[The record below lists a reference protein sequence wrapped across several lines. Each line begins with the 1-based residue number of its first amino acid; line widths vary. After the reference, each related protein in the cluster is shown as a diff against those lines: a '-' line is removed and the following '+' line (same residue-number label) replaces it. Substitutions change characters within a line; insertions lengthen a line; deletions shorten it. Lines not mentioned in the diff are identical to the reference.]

1 MLAHTLPMAGS
12 THVRQEVDER
22 IPSEGAHG
30 QGEEEVVGLVVVA
43 RLPEGGQQ
51 HGARQTD
58 ASNENHRHHA
68 PHPTG
73 CGGRGKLEFTMKLKI
88 NILFT
93 IIIYVSSGF
102 KRTNGNH

>member
-1 MLAHTLPMAGS
+1 MAGS

-51 HGARQTD
+51 HGARKAD
-58 ASNENHRHHA
+58 APNENHRHHA

-73 CGGRGKLEFTMKLKI
+73 CGGKGGR
-88 NILFT
+88 
-93 IIIYVSSGF
+93 IYYETKNKYFVYYYIYIF
-102 KRTNGNH
+102 IRI